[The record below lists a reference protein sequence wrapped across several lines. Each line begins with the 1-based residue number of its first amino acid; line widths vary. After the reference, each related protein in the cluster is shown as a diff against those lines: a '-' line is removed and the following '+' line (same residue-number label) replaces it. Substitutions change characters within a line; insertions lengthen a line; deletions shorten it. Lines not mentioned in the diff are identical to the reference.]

1 MRIACPN
8 CATEYDV
15 PDRLL
20 AGPGRMLRCSRC
32 ATDFA
37 LPLPDAAPPP
47 DERPPPESPPPD
59 RVSRRLEPRVDVP
72 LVPLPQQEI
81 EAALAAETG
90 RALRLAWAVSLAVV
104 AGGLVALV
112 AFRGE
117 VMAAWPPAARLFS
130 ALGLA

>member
-37 LPLPDAAPPP
+37 LPPPDAAPPP
-47 DERPPPESPPPD
+47 DRAPQ
-59 RVSRRLEPRVDVP
+59 RLEPRVDVP

-81 EAALAAETG
+81 EAAVAAEAS